1 MDRLYVYQRA
11 YSCFTCALC
20 RHLGWR
26 HVLRLHVSSPRR
38 SQPTGTAR
46 SVTTLGWRLWQIFS
60 FRMACRYLLPLTGYM
75 MISNI
80 YSGMGNTPLYVH
92 LMNGLGSLMIFI
104 YLHVFFA
111 PYQRLKRA
119 VAAQDWPTGGKALAQ
134 IRVLV
139 GINMTLGLLTALIAS
154 GGRYFG

>member
-1 MDRLYVYQRA
+1 MSINVLTLV
-11 YSCFTCALC
+11 L
-20 RHLGWR
+20 
-26 HVLRLHVSSPRR
+26 HVLSVVIWVGGMFFAYMCLRPVAASQLEPPVRL
-38 SQPTGTAR
+38 Q
-46 SVTTLGWRLWQIFS
+46 LWVGVFGKFFPFVWLAVI
-60 FRMACRYLLPLTGYM
+60 LLPLTGYM

-139 GINMTLGLLTALIAS
+139 GINMTLGLLTTLIAS

>member
-1 MDRLYVYQRA
+1 MSINVLTLV
-11 YSCFTCALC
+11 L
-20 RHLGWR
+20 
-26 HVLRLHVSSPRR
+26 HVLSVVIWVGGMFFAYMCLRPVAASQLEPPVRL
-38 SQPTGTAR
+38 Q
-46 SVTTLGWRLWQIFS
+46 LWVGVFGKFFPFVWLAVI
-60 FRMACRYLLPLTGYM
+60 LLPLTGYM

-111 PYQRLKRA
+111 PYQRLERA
-119 VAAQDWPTGGKALAQ
+119 VAAQDWPAGGKALAQ

>member
-1 MDRLYVYQRA
+1 MSINVLTLV
-11 YSCFTCALC
+11 L
-20 RHLGWR
+20 
-26 HVLRLHVSSPRR
+26 HVLSVVIWVGGMFFAYMCLRPVAASQLEPPVRLQLWVSVFGKFFPFVWL
-38 SQPTGTAR
+38 A
-46 SVTTLGWRLWQIFS
+46 VI
-60 FRMACRYLLPLTGYM
+60 LLPLTGYM

-139 GINMTLGLLTALIAS
+139 GINMTLGLLTTLIAS

>member
-1 MDRLYVYQRA
+1 MSINVLTLV
-11 YSCFTCALC
+11 L
-20 RHLGWR
+20 
-26 HVLRLHVSSPRR
+26 HVLSVVIWVGGMFFAYMCLRPVAASQLEPPVRL
-38 SQPTGTAR
+38 Q
-46 SVTTLGWRLWQIFS
+46 LWVGVFGKFFPFVWLAVI
-60 FRMACRYLLPLTGYM
+60 LLPLTGYM

-119 VAAQDWPTGGKALAQ
+119 VAAQDWPAGGKALAQ

-139 GINMTLGLLTALIAS
+139 GINMTLGLLTVLIAS